1 MLYRSLCELS
11 SSTLG
16 HLLEGYYKITFSSC
30 PLFRGRF
37 IPLAGA
43 VRLSWNRIGSVRVS
57 GSDVTFLSSEQ
68 QTAIHDVRMPNESV
82 ANWVA
87 ERIEVYVFDQL
98 G

>member
-1 MLYRSLCELS
+1 
-11 SSTLG
+11 
-16 HLLEGYYKITFSSC
+16 
-30 PLFRGRF
+30 
-37 IPLAGA
+37 
-43 VRLSWNRIGSVRVS
+43 LSWNPIGSVRVS